1 MIRSEAKRLTLR
13 YFPLAWSG
21 IALAIVVLAPLTAMW
36 GDVASVLSVY
46 GLSFD
51 SFAMM
56 LHELGLLVGLAIT
69 LRFLSRRGIGM
80 SDLGL
85 GTGIRASWIAY
96 AIGGFIIAIFLYP
109 AVEAIVRA
117 IGVGMFWWGDGRFK
131 YLSAL
136 DWCLA
141 VVAAV
146 LMAPV
151 IEEIFFRGYL
161 LRAFL
166 ERTENAPA
174 AICLSSLVFMSVH
187 ALMGPGI
194 LIYVFL
200 WSLIPAYLYLRT
212 GSLYPAMLMH
222 ALNNV
227 FAYVVLPALL

>member
-146 LMAPV
+146 
-151 IEEIFFRGYL
+151 
-161 LRAFL
+161 
-166 ERTENAPA
+166 
-174 AICLSSLVFMSVH
+174 
-187 ALMGPGI
+187 
-194 LIYVFL
+194 